1 MMKNERLC
9 YALKK
14 EIWFLENAMVI
25 NVRKLF
31 GVFRFLKINVS
42 NVNVVTYCKQYFPR
56 QKYSFQDVSY
66 FDNTKYVMLYTGF
79 VLVFEINNL
88 LSVENQIGSPII
100 KFQICDPSC
109 EGIKCFYIW
118 SIIVNHVCFMR
129 VWTLHMTHILPPYY
143 NPSNTSCI
151 LWCYT

>member
-1 MMKNERLC
+1 MYENFLVFFDSW
-9 YALKK
+9 K
-14 EIWFLENAMVI
+14 EISPNKYA
-25 NVRKLF
+25 
-31 GVFRFLKINVS
+31 

-56 QKYSFQDVSY
+56 QKYFFQVR
-66 FDNTKYVMLYTGF
+66 F
-79 VLVFEINNL
+79 VFWYYKWYYSSLTRLNNL
-88 LSVENQIGSPII
+88 LSIENQIGSAII

>member
-1 MMKNERLC
+1 MYENFLVFSDSW
-9 YALKK
+9 K
-14 EIWFLENAMVI
+14 EISPNKCFQRECCNLLQAIFSTPKVFFQ
-25 NVRKLF
+25 VRFIFWYYKW
-31 GVFRFLKINVS
+31 
-42 NVNVVTYCKQYFPR
+42 YYFIDPSLTR
-56 QKYSFQDVSY
+56 
-66 FDNTKYVMLYTGF
+66 L
-79 VLVFEINNL
+79 NNL
-88 LSVENQIGSPII
+88 LSIENQIGSAII

>member
-1 MMKNERLC
+1 MYENFLVFFDSW
-9 YALKK
+9 K
-14 EIWFLENAMVI
+14 EISPNKYA
-25 NVRKLF
+25 
-31 GVFRFLKINVS
+31 

-56 QKYSFQDVSY
+56 QIYSCQDVSY
-66 FDNTKYVMLYTGF
+66 FDNITDLILRIY
-79 VLVFEINNL
+79 NL
-88 LSVENQIGSPII
+88 LIIENQIGNPII
-100 KFQICDPSC
+100 KFQSCDPSC
-109 EGIKCFYIW
+109 RGIKFFYIW

>member
-1 MMKNERLC
+1 MYENFLVFSDSWKEVSPNK
-9 YALKK
+9 YA
-14 EIWFLENAMVI
+14 
-25 NVRKLF
+25 
-31 GVFRFLKINVS
+31 

-56 QKYSFQDVSY
+56 QKYFFQVR
-66 FDNTKYVMLYTGF
+66 F
-79 VLVFEINNL
+79 VFWYYKWYYSSLTRLNNL
-88 LSVENQIGSPII
+88 LSIENQIGSAII

>member
-1 MMKNERLC
+1 MYENFLVFFDSW
-9 YALKK
+9 K
-14 EIWFLENAMVI
+14 EISPNKCFQRECCNLLQAI
-25 NVRKLF
+25 FSTPK
-31 GVFRFLKINVS
+31 
-42 NVNVVTYCKQYFPR
+42 C
-56 QKYSFQDVSY
+56 SFQDVSY
-66 FDNTKYVMLYTGF
+66 FDNTKYTESALIFG
-79 VLVFEINNL
+79 INNL
-88 LSVENQIGSPII
+88 LSIENQIGSPII

>member
-1 MMKNERLC
+1 MMKNARLC

-31 GVFRFLKINVS
+31 GIFRFLKINVS

-56 QKYSFQDVSY
+56 QNVLFKTFHILIIQ
-66 FDNTKYVMLYTGF
+66 NMLLTESALIFG
-79 VLVFEINNL
+79 INNL
-88 LSVENQIGSPII
+88 LSIENQIGSPII